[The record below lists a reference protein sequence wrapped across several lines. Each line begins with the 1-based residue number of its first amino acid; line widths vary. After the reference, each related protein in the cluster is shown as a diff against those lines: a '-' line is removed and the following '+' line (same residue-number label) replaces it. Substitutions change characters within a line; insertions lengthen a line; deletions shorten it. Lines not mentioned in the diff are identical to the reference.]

1 MNDDLLALALPFD
14 KSAESSMVK
23 GGTRLTYI
31 PVSEV
36 IHRLNEVLAYNWS
49 YTVQSCHRDPLDPD
63 YIVAHVTMKVYL
75 PHAQEPVAIRD
86 GFGGVKV
93 KRTRDGGIVDLGD
106 EYKGAVSDALKK
118 AAQSFGVG
126 LYLARHED
134 KAPASTERTPIT
146 NPTPS
151 PYKGENIKALFPDAQ
166 EIASGDVVVKGT
178 QHGELPSWLYV
189 EAEKAGVVMVWD
201 NRDKVAGTKRPW
213 FKDVNGDKAF
223 WPPKGTPDPV
233 ILPPIEEQWDT
244 EEEPF

>member
-75 PHAQEPVAIRD
+75 PQGQQPVAIRD

-93 KRTRDGGIVDLGD
+93 KRTRDGAIVDLGD

-134 KAPASTERTPIT
+134 KATASTERTPIT

-151 PYKGENIKALFPDAQ
+151 PYKGENIKALFPDAT
-166 EIASGDVVVKGT
+166 EVASGDVVVKGT

-189 EAEKAGVVMVWD
+189 EAEKAGVTQVWD

-213 FKDVNGDKAF
+213 FKDANGDKAF

-233 ILPPIEEQWDT
+233 IIAPIVEWDT

>member
-14 KSAESSMVK
+14 KSVESSMVK

-49 YTVQSCHRDPLDPD
+49 YTVLSCHRDPLDPD
-63 YIVAHVTMKVYL
+63 YIVAHVNMKVYNYEEV
-75 PHAQEPVAIRD
+75 PMCERD

-118 AAQSFGVG
+118 ASQSFGVG

-134 KAPASTERTPIT
+134 KATASTERIPIT

-151 PYKGENIKALFPDAQ
+151 AYKGENIKALFPDAT
-166 EIASGDVVVKGT
+166 EVSSGDVVVKGN

-189 EAEKAGVVMVWD
+189 EAEKSGVTMVWD

-213 FKDVNGDKAF
+213 FKDVNGEKAF

-233 ILPPIEEQWDT
+233 IIAPIVEWET

>member
-1 MNDDLLALALPFD
+1 MNDDLLALALHFD

-23 GGTRLTYI
+23 GGTKLTYI
-31 PVSEV
+31 PVAEV
-36 IHRLNEVLAYNWS
+36 IQRLNEVLAYNWS
-49 YTVQSCHRDPLDPD
+49 YTVLSCHRDPLDPD
-63 YIVAHVTMKVYL
+63 YIVAHVSMKVYEGG
-75 PHAQEPVAIRD
+75 EPVIRD

-93 KRTRDGGIVDLGD
+93 KRTRDGAIVDLGD

-134 KAPASTERTPIT
+134 KAPVPTYIKDMS

-151 PYKGENIKALFPDAQ
+151 PYKGENIKALFPDAT
-166 EIASGDVVVKGT
+166 EVASGDVTVKGN

-189 EAEKAGVVMVWD
+189 EAEKAGVTMVWD

-233 ILPPIEEQWDT
+233 VIAPIVEWDT